1 MYILLL
7 TVTIVLTIMYIYM
20 FVMILE
26 TILQEQ
32 RVQWNEC
39 LRSESCFGVRR
50 DLFLLMNYLCKN
62 CFCISHEIILNI
74 IYSIHNNI
82 VNSFI

>member
-32 RVQWNEC
+32 SVLEWNEC
-39 LRSESCFGVRR
+39 LRSESCFVET
-50 DLFLLMNYLCKN
+50 LW
-62 CFCISHEIILNI
+62 SEA
-74 IYSIHNNI
+74 
-82 VNSFI
+82 